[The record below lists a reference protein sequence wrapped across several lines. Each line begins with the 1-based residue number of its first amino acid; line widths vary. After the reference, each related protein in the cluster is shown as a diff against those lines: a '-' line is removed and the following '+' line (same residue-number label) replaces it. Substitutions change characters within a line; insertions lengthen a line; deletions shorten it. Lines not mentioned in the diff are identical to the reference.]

1 MIKVSVYYPYSDG
14 AAFDMDYYINKHI
27 PMVVDLTGAAC
38 KGASVDAGLA
48 GGGPGER
55 PTYVAVGHLLYDT
68 LEEFQGAFGPHAEKI
83 MGDIPNYTPIAPV
96 IQISTVTAVA

>member
-14 AAFDMDYYINKHI
+14 AAFDMDYYVNKHI
-27 PMVVDLTGAAC
+27 PMVQDLTAAAC

-55 PTYVAVGHLLYDT
+55 PPYVAVGNLLFDT
-68 LEEFQGAFGPHAEKI
+68 LEDFQGAFGPHADKI
-83 MGDIPNYTPIAPV
+83 MSDIPNYTKITPV
-96 IQISTVTAVA
+96 IQISNVVSG